1 MHVNIENV
9 CRMKE
14 MVYLEYMMGNN
25 SIVETQKE
33 VDIEELP
40 QLRLALFSLN
50 IIRNQLQGCT
60 RQIVFQ
66 WHNYLIAEIKFRI

>member
-14 MVYLEYMMGNN
+14 MAYLEYMMGNN

-40 QLRLALFSLN
+40 QLRPALFSLN
-50 IIRNQLQGCT
+50 IIRN
-60 RQIVFQ
+60 
-66 WHNYLIAEIKFRI
+66 